1 MKHATTEENGS
12 GAAIAAPAL
21 QCVSLS
27 KRYGPVQ
34 AVTDVSFTV
43 EQGALLSLVGPSG
56 CGKTTTL
63 RLIAGLEIPDSG
75 AITIDGS
82 PVAGADAFVPPE
94 RRRIGL
100 VFQDYA
106 LFPHMTVSRNIA
118 YGLDNGQ
125 ANQKRVDEV
134 MEMVGLTRFG
144 GRYPHELSGGEQQRV
159 ALARALAP
167 RPVLVLLD
175 EPFSN
180 LDTALRTRV
189 RSEVKRILRD
199 AGTASII
206 VTHDQDEALSLADQT
221 GVMLNG
227 RVVQIGAPEE
237 VYGHP
242 ADLEVAT
249 FLGNAN
255 VLEGVAGNGS
265 VECAIGTLPTHD
277 DVTGTV
283 QVIIRPEMVQV
294 HEATESD
301 AHGVVVEREFYG
313 HDQVVVVQLSS
324 GHLVRSRCGPEV
336 TAQRGEN
343 VRLSVLAPVSAFP
356 H

>member
-1 MKHATTEENGS
+1 MG
-12 GAAIAAPAL
+12 
-21 QCVSLS
+21 LS

-34 AVTDVSFTV
+34 AVTNVSFTV
-43 EQGALLSLVGPSG
+43 EQGSLLSLVGPSG

-63 RLIAGLEIPDSG
+63 RLIAGLETPDSG
-75 AITIDGS
+75 TITIGGS
-82 PVAGADAFVPPE
+82 PVAGASAFVPPE
-94 RRRIGL
+94 RRRVGL

-118 YGLDNGQ
+118 YGLENGQ

-134 MEMVGLTRFG
+134 MEMVGLSRFS

-167 RPVLVLLD
+167 KPVLVLLD

-206 VTHDQDEALSLADQT
+206 VTHDQDEALSLADQA

-227 RVVQIGAPEE
+227 RIVQMGAPEE

-242 ADLEVAT
+242 TDMEVAT

-255 VLEGVAGNGS
+255 VLDGIAGGGS
-265 VECAIGTLPTHD
+265 VECEIGTLPTHD
-277 DVTGTV
+277 DITGAV
-283 QVIIRPEMVQV
+283 HVIIRPEMLHVR
-294 HEATESD
+294 EAPEPD
-301 AHGVVVEREFYG
+301 AHGIVVEREFYG
-313 HDQVVVVQLSS
+313 HDQVIVVQLRS
-324 GHLVRSRCGPEV
+324 GHLLRSRCGPEV
-336 TAQRGEN
+336 TVQRDES
-343 VRLSVLAPVSAFP
+343 VRLNVLAPVSAFP
-356 H
+356 SS

>member
-1 MKHATTEENGS
+1 M
-12 GAAIAAPAL
+12 
-21 QCVSLS
+21 
-27 KRYGPVQ
+27 
-34 AVTDVSFTV
+34 TDASFTV
-43 EQGALLSLVGPSG
+43 EQGSLLSLVGPSG

-63 RLIAGLEIPDSG
+63 RLIAGLETPDSG
-75 AITIDGS
+75 SITIGGS
-82 PVAGADAFVPPE
+82 PVAGAAAFVPPE
-94 RRRIGL
+94 RRRVGL

-118 YGLDNGQ
+118 YGLENGQ

-134 MEMVGLTRFG
+134 IEMVGLGRFSD
-144 GRYPHELSGGEQQRV
+144 RYPHELSGGEQQRV

-189 RSEVKRILRD
+189 RSEVKRILRE

-206 VTHDQDEALSLADQT
+206 VTHDQDEALSLADQA

-227 RVVQIGAPEE
+227 RIVQMGTPEE

-242 ADLEVAT
+242 TGLEVAT

-255 VLEGVAGNGS
+255 VLDGMAGNGS
-265 VECAIGTLPTHD
+265 VECEIGTLPAND
-277 DVTGTV
+277 DINGAVH
-283 QVIIRPEMVQV
+283 VIIRPEMLHVR
-294 HEATESD
+294 EAPESE

-313 HDQVVVVQLSS
+313 HDQVIVVQLRS
-324 GHLVRSRCGPEV
+324 GHLLRSRCGPEV
-336 TAQRGEN
+336 TVQRDEN
-343 VRLSVLAPVSAFP
+343 VRLDVLAPVSAFP
-356 H
+356 SS